1 MAVVVGWLVGMRF
14 TLNIWNVKNVFSD
27 RILNR
32 NCRLFIQILLILFT
46 HFFNRRFIR
55 KIILQS
61 LNLAGVV
68 VDTLKH
74 RLNIPNIPNNNNIL
88 TPNIQLSTI

>member
-1 MAVVVGWLVGMRF
+1 MAVVVGWLVGVRF